1 MIMNM
6 AFGLM
11 VAILAVGVL
20 ARLANAISKHWVGL
34 LEISF
39 MIFATMIGRGWKG
52 FEFSVFV
59 VMAINVV
66 LFVKKKIEETALRK
80 ELHVSK
86 INTPVRSLW
95 ITRHWLGVT
104 ESIIA
109 AYILLSGKGF
119 KTFEVYVYVIVI
131 LNIVMFIIKK
141 IRNKKIMQ

>member
-52 FEFSVFV
+52 FELSVFV
-59 VMAINVV
+59 VMAINII

-80 ELHVSK
+80 ELHASK
-86 INTPVRSLW
+86 VNTPVKSWW
-95 ITRHWLGVT
+95 ITKHWIGVT

-119 KTFEVYVYVIVI
+119 KAFEIYVYAIIV
-131 LNIVMFIIKK
+131 LNIAMFIIKK
-141 IRNKKIMQ
+141 VRKVMQ